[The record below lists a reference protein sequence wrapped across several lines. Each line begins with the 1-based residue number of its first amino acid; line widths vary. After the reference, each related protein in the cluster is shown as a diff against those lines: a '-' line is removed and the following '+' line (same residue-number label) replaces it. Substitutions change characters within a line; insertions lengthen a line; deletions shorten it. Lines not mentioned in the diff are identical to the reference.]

1 VGETRKIAAILVSD
15 VVGYSRLTG
24 ADEDRILA
32 RLRSLRSD
40 LIDPTLSVH
49 HGRVVKRTGDGSIVE
64 FRSVVDAVNC
74 AIEVQRAMIERNAE
88 VAPDKR
94 IEFRIGIHLGDVVE
108 EADGDLM
115 GDGVNIAARLESI
128 AAPGAICLSE
138 QAYWQVKGRLDLA
151 VTDLGAA
158 QLKNIAEPIRVYA
171 LDVGMPSV
179 AKPAPT
185 PVPEKSAPPRL
196 SIVVL
201 PFANIGGDPEQEH
214 FVDGVT
220 ESLTTDLS
228 RIRGSFVIG
237 RNTAFT
243 YKGKAVDLKQIGR
256 ELNVRYVLEG
266 SVQRGGN
273 RMRVN
278 VQLIDAE
285 AGSHL
290 WAERFDKPLADL
302 FDMQDEIVARL
313 AGALNTQLVTA
324 EARRAEQVPT
334 PNSMDLYFQGLA
346 WLNKGFT
353 PDNVVH
359 ARSFFDRALSA
370 DPDNV
375 DALVGAA
382 RADSLAGSYS
392 FVADPI
398 AAFAAAEA
406 KLTKVLSSV
415 PDHPRGHMLSGLV
428 DIFTRRA
435 AQGIAECEH
444 ALALDRNLAQAHSFI
459 GRGKIFVGRAEE
471 TETHVAEA
479 LRLSP
484 RDTLAYTWMMH
495 AGVAK
500 LHLGS
505 WEQAATWLRGAIE
518 ANRNF
523 PPAYFWLAAAL
534 MQSGR
539 LDEARSA
546 VKAGLAL
553 NPTFAVS
560 RARAGWTAMSDDPT
574 YLAQLEPILDG
585 LRKAGLPE
593 E

>member
-1 VGETRKIAAILVSD
+1 MSETRKLAAILCSD
-15 VVGYSRLTG
+15 VVGYSRLAG
-24 ADEDRILA
+24 ADEDRTLA
-32 RLRSLRSD
+32 RLRALRSD
-40 LIDPTLSVH
+40 LIDLTISVH
-49 HGRVVKRTGDGSIVE
+49 HGRIVKRTGDGSVIE
-64 FRSVVDAVNC
+64 FRSVVDAVRC
-74 AIEVQRAMIERNAE
+74 ALEVQHAMVERNAGVPE
-88 VAPDKR
+88 DRR
-94 IEFRIGIHLGDVVE
+94 IVFRIGIHLGDVIE
-108 EADGDLM
+108 ESDGDLM
-115 GDGVNIAARLESI
+115 GDGVNIAARLEGI

-138 QAYWQVKGRLDLA
+138 DAYRQVKGRLDLS
-151 VTDLGAA
+151 VHDLGPT
-158 QLKNIAEPIRVYA
+158 QLKNIAEPIRIYS
-171 LDVGMPSV
+171 LKVGEP
-179 AKPAPT
+179 AQPKPAPA
-185 PVPEKSAPPRL
+185 PAPEKSGPPRL
-196 SIVVL
+196 SILVL
-201 PFANIGGDPEQEH
+201 PFANIGGDSEQDH

-220 ESLTTDLS
+220 EILTTDLS
-228 RIRGSFVIG
+228 RIRGVVVIG

-285 AGSHL
+285 TGNHL

-313 AGALNTQLVTA
+313 AGALNAQLTAA
-324 EARRAEQVPT
+324 EARRAEQAPT
-334 PNSMDLYFQGLA
+334 PDSMDLYFQGSA

-392 FVADPI
+392 FVADPM

-406 KLTKVLSSV
+406 KLTKALSSV
-415 PDHPRGHMLSGLV
+415 PDHARAHTLLGIV

-471 TETHVAEA
+471 
-479 LRLSP
+479 
-484 RDTLAYTWMMH
+484 
-495 AGVAK
+495 
-500 LHLGS
+500 
-505 WEQAATWLRGAIE
+505 
-518 ANRNF
+518 
-523 PPAYFWLAAAL
+523 
-534 MQSGR
+534 
-539 LDEARSA
+539 
-546 VKAGLAL
+546 
-553 NPTFAVS
+553 
-560 RARAGWTAMSDDPT
+560 
-574 YLAQLEPILDG
+574 
-585 LRKAGLPE
+585 
-593 E
+593 